1 MSITLPSFTQPAA
14 TRRFRRLVRIVFGWT
29 RNIAR
34 HFADRDAI
42 KNLSELSDREL
53 RDIGITRDQIEDAV
67 RGTMTDPDG
76 ARF

>member
-14 TRRFRRLVRIVFGWT
+14 TRRSRGLVRIVFGWT

-34 HFADRDAI
+34 YFADRDAV
-42 KNLSELSDREL
+42 KYLGELSDREL
-53 RDIGITRDQIEDAV
+53 NDIGIRRSQIEDAV
-67 RGTMTDPDG
+67 HGVFTDPDR